1 MARAR
6 QIIYNQGEGV
16 SKIELVQP
24 PQSFLT
30 YLQIPLNFY
39 GIFWFASVI
48 VFTVNFFRKPTYK
61 ETLVLWPDKNTKRLK
76 NILLPDATLS
86 YLTEWICFLRG
97 NKTSEPSSYVPKGIL
112 LVGPPGTGKTTLAQA
127 FAYEA
132 NLPII
137 CETVSHFYAG
147 SRNVWYKIRE
157 IFRLAQK
164 WSPSI
169 LFLDD
174 MGTLGNR
181 PSDPVTV
188 TQKGVLTPVMFKN
201 RIEIQKTKTSY
212 SLKDLS
218 EKESCH
224 KEMTLLTHFLI
235 ELDGLQKRKG
245 VIVMGATHSLEGMDR
260 ALLRPGRFERIIWL
274 KPLNQ
279 PQRINL
285 LQHNFKK
292 VGHTL
297 TKKNWQELGP
307 LTTGLTGAS
316 LQSIADKIILQNRG
330 VSKIT
335 NSQVKKALED
345 LQKQTSIQ
353 KYQKRENKDLK
364 NLKGLGLKKW
374 WMDEITNRMA
384 NVPTGGWNTFYAH
397 EPLGDWYQQAFVES
411 KNLPKWGQDVADE
424 NYRDSTIN

>member
-1 MARAR
+1 MARAK
-6 QIIYNQGEGV
+6 QIIYNQGEGIR
-16 SKIELVQP
+16 KIELVEP

-39 GIFWFASVI
+39 AIFWFASVI
-48 VFTVNFFRKPTYK
+48 VFTVNFFQRTTYK
-61 ETLVLWPDKNTKRLK
+61 ETLVLWPDKNPKRLK

-86 YLTEWICFLRG
+86 YLTEWICFIRANQL
-97 NKTSEPSSYVPKGIL
+97 NQPYSYLPKGIL

-132 NLPII
+132 KLPII
-137 CETVSHFYAG
+137 CETVSHFYAS
-147 SRNVWYKIRE
+147 SRNVWFKIRE

-174 MGTLGNR
+174 MGTLGSR
-181 PSDPVTV
+181 PNDPMTV
-188 TQKGVLTPVMFKN
+188 TQKGVLTPIMFKN
-201 RIEIQKTKTSY
+201 RNELKKKKPGY

-218 EKESCH
+218 QKEYCH

-235 ELDGLQKRKG
+235 ELDGLQKRQN
-245 VIVMGATHSLEGMDR
+245 VIVMGATHTLEGMDQ

-279 PQRINL
+279 GQRITL
-285 LQHNFKK
+285 LQHNFKR

-297 TKKNWQELGP
+297 TEENWQSLGP
-307 LTTGLTGAS
+307 LTKGLTGAS
-316 LQSIADKIILQNRG
+316 LQSIADKIILQNKG
-330 VSKIT
+330 VCKIT
-335 NSQVKKALED
+335 PVQIQKALED
-345 LQKQTSIQ
+345 LQRQASIK
-353 KYQKRENKDLK
+353 KYQKKENNYLT
-364 NLKGLGLKKW
+364 NLKGLSLRKW
-374 WMDEITNRMA
+374 WTDEISTRMA
-384 NVPTGGWNTFYAH
+384 NIPTTGWNTFYAQ

-411 KNLPKWGQDVADE
+411 KNLPRWDQDVAEDT
-424 NYRDSTIN
+424 YRDSTH